1 MNILKN
7 MFGDLGSVEFATKHS
22 PVEDPK
28 LKVEEKD
35 ANQAHRV
42 SLQFVQNV
50 WGSAPGESLM
60 TAGELQLS
68 ATV

>member
-1 MNILKN
+1 MNILEN

-22 PVEDPK
+22 PVNDPK

-42 SLQFVQNV
+42 SLQFVQMFGAV
-50 WGSAPGESLM
+50 HPGKAS
-60 TAGELQLS
+60 
-68 ATV
+68 